1 MKAIHITAYTHDASK
16 VEALAAFM
24 KALKIEFELSKEES
38 PYNPEFVDKI
48 QQGDQDL
55 KNGKGRAVT
64 VEELDGM
71 WK

>member
-1 MKAIHITAYTHDASK
+1 
-16 VEALAAFM
+16 M
-24 KALKIEFELSKEES
+24 KALKIEFELTKEES